1 MCLNFMMLFVFGPES
16 LKLYIEVKTYRPY
29 FIHNGF
35 RIYLNK
41 SYSLTALKIVE
52 DFSIRKI
59 SNLK

>member
-1 MCLNFMMLFVFGPES
+1 MMLFVFGPES